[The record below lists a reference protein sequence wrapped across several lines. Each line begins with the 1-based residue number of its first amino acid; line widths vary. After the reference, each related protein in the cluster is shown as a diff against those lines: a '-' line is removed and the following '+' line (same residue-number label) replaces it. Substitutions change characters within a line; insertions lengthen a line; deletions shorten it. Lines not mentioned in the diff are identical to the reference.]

1 MKEYNF
7 NSIRTAH
14 YPKSPNFYEMCDKY
28 GFLVINEADI
38 ETHGV
43 VELYG
48 HGYLEN
54 YNMIANDPIYEK
66 VIKDRIE
73 ASIIPY
79 KNRTCIFMWS
89 VGNESGFGCNFE
101 KGLMRAR
108 ELDNTRLLHYEGAF
122 YADKNRKNDF
132 SNIDVISR
140 MYPSIDEIKEYFN
153 NGIDKPL
160 ILCEYAHAMGNGP
173 GGLKDYDELIQEN
186 KEFAGAYVWEWC
198 DHAIDMGKSKE
209 GKTMYGYGGDFGEVS
224 HDGNFCVDGLVYPN
238 RVPHTGLLEYQNINR
253 PVRLIEIDEINNK
266 VKLKNM
272 MDFSDASDLLNI
284 KYTLF
289 SDGYIVSEKE
299 LVIDTLKPKEE
310 KWYSLCLPEIPDE
323 IVTVLFEYIVKSDFL
338 LYKEGLKLGHD
349 FIVWSNNVQNLKSF
363 KSITEIKSCEEGF
376 IVSESAKEI
385 NVINE
390 DFNYIYDK
398 NTALFKLIENKKCK
412 FIEECMK
419 FKVWRAP
426 TDNDRKI
433 KFEWTEAGFNNLE
446 PRVYKTTIEKKQN
459 YIRITSHMSLIPI
472 YREKVLDIVINWTI
486 LPNGLIK
493 SEISA
498 VKNVNLPFLPRFG
511 VEIKLDKSYENLSY
525 FGLGP
530 YENYQDKHSA
540 SYLGRFNT
548 SVSKMHE
555 DYIRPQENG
564 SRGLCKEVKVYNEDS
579 TIYITSNDNFS
590 FNASHFST
598 EELTNKMHNFELVE
612 DDATYLIVDYKQSGI
627 GSNSCG
633 PELDHQYRLNEKDMK
648 FNFYMKFE

>member
-1 MKEYNF
+1 
-7 NSIRTAH
+7 
-14 YPKSPNFYEMCDKY
+14 
-28 GFLVINEADI
+28 
-38 ETHGV
+38 
-43 VELYG
+43 
-48 HGYLEN
+48 
-54 YNMIANDPIYEK
+54 
-66 VIKDRIE
+66 
-73 ASIIPY
+73 
-79 KNRTCIFMWS
+79 
-89 VGNESGFGCNFE
+89 
-101 KGLMRAR
+101 
-108 ELDNTRLLHYEGAF
+108 
-122 YADKNRKNDF
+122 
-132 SNIDVISR
+132 
-140 MYPSIDEIKEYFN
+140 
-153 NGIDKPL
+153 
-160 ILCEYAHAMGNGP
+160 
-173 GGLKDYDELIQEN
+173 
-186 KEFAGAYVWEWC
+186 
-198 DHAIDMGKSKE
+198 
-209 GKTMYGYGGDFGEVS
+209 MYGYGGDFGEVS

-284 KYTLF
+284 KYMLF

-338 LYKEGLKLGHD
+338 LYKQGLKLGHD

-472 YREKVLDIVINWTI
+472 YRENVLDIVINWTI
-486 LPNGLIK
+486 LPDGLIK

-530 YENYQDKHSA
+530 YENYQDKNSS

-648 FNFYMKFE
+648 FE